1 MEKSSLL
8 STHLRGPITLSR
20 FFVRSM
26 GKGHCC
32 NNLLLLLQPLNNSF
46 SLKSAM
52 IWMFPSSLNTHN
64 SCIATSS
71 NKCAKNLKPITCFKI
86 PSLQLFC
93 WHSTKL
99 CQVVNFRGFPG
110 GFQVASFRK
119 PLMLASTLTWTFVKF
134 LQELGSVPI
143 SGHMCY
149 I

>member
-8 STHLRGPITLSR
+8 PPHLRGPITLSR

-26 GKGHCC
+26 GEGHCC

-71 NKCAKNLKPITCFKI
+71 NKCAKNLKAITCFKI
-86 PSLQLFC
+86 LSLQLFC

-119 PLMLASTLTWTFVKF
+119 PLMLASTLTWTFVKI
-134 LQELGSVPI
+134 LQELGSVPV
-143 SGHMCY
+143 SGHMC
-149 I
+149 